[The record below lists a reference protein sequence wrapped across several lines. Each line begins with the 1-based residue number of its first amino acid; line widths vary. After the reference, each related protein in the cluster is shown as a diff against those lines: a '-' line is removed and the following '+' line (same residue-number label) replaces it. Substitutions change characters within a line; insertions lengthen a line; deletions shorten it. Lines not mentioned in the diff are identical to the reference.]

1 MKKYEK
7 PEIVIEAIFRD
18 DIFTESSGDTDFGGG
33 DIFLPPDEF

>member
-7 PEIVIEAIFRD
+7 PEVEIEEF
-18 DIFTESSGDTDFGGG
+18 FENEVLTESGG